1 MKRLTSII
9 LLAGMITMLAGVAF
23 ADPAYTVA
31 VNPIANGFVSVNTS
45 SSVSGATVT
54 ITAVPSEGYALAL
67 LTVVDASGTA
77 VTYNTLSEAAYTF
90 TMPAANVT
98 VSATFVTSGGGSMT
112 TAAFKDVAKAD
123 WFYDA
128 VAYVSDK
135 ELMTGINGSF
145 NPQGVMTRG
154 MVVTILYRLAG
165 SPGLV
170 GQPGFSDVAPSDAYA
185 RPVLWASQN
194 GITNGYSNNAFGV
207 NDPVSREQL
216 VAFLCRYAKLRNCD
230 VTASADLSKFS
241 DLSTVDGYALPA
253 MKWAVAHGI
262 VQGNGSSLVPLS
274 GTTRAQGAAIFMRFC
289 KTLVK

>member
-1 MKRLTSII
+1 MKKLTSII
-9 LLAGMITMLAGVAF
+9 LLAGMLTMLAGVAF
-23 ADPAYTVA
+23 AVPAYTVA

-54 ITAVPSEGYALAL
+54 ITAVPSEGYTLAL
-67 LTVVDASGTA
+67 LTVVDASGNA
-77 VTYNTLSEAAYTF
+77 VAHNTLSEATYTF
-90 TMPAANVT
+90 TMPAANVI
-98 VSATFVTSGGGSMT
+98 VSATFVTSGGGST
-112 TAAFKDVAKAD
+112 TTAFKDVAKAD

-170 GQPGFSDVAPSDAYA
+170 GQASFSDVAPSDAYA

-194 GITNGYSNNAFGV
+194 GITNGYSNNTFGV

-216 VAFLCRYAKLRNCD
+216 VAFLLRYAKLRNYN
-230 VTASADLSKFS
+230 VTASAELSKFS

-262 VQGNGSSLVPLS
+262 VQGNGSNLVPLS